1 MTSYMVGSDQ
11 KQTVSHLHT
20 RYRLPPLES
29 MSCNSKGQKDTA
41 RERGQFSGTGF
52 HLPSGV

>member
-1 MTSYMVGSDQ
+1 MTSYRAEIDTE
-11 KQTVSHLHT
+11 TVSHLHT

-29 MSCNSKGQKDTA
+29 RNCISKGQKDTA